1 MTTHP
6 QQPENMSN
14 EDIIAVALRIREEDT
29 RQVKV
34 RPWKSR
40 HRTAWYIAIPAACLV
55 SFFLGYFVSSATTK
69 QASQGF
75 TAQVSST
82 TDTVI
87 VHEVVY
93 DTIYQTTDVHKPVRP
108 RPITAST
115 QSASSESRKIGVS
128 VLEDDIRYDLLA
140 SNSDMYY

>member
-55 SFFLGYFVSSATTK
+55 SFFLGYLLKASNEAPQGMASA
-69 QASQGF
+69 A
-75 TAQVSST
+75 

-93 DTIYQTTDVHKPVRP
+93 DTIYQTTVVHKPVRP

>member
-69 QASQGF
+69 RA
-75 TAQVSST
+75 A
-82 TDTVI
+82 
-87 VHEVVY
+87 
-93 DTIYQTTDVHKPVRP
+93 
-108 RPITAST
+108 
-115 QSASSESRKIGVS
+115 
-128 VLEDDIRYDLLA
+128 
-140 SNSDMYY
+140 

>member
-14 EDIIAVALRIREEDT
+14 EDIIDVALRIREEDT

-40 HRTAWYIAIPAACLV
+40 RRTAWYIAIPAACLV
-55 SFFLGYFVSSATTK
+55 SFFLGYYISSATTK

-75 TAQVSST
+75 TSHVST
-82 TDTVI
+82 AADTVF
-87 VHEVVY
+87 VREVVR
-93 DTIYQTTDVHKPVRP
+93 DTIYQTTDPHRPVHP
-108 RPITAST
+108 RPITASA
-115 QSASSESRKIGVS
+115 QSSEPRKIGVS

-140 SNSDMYY
+140 SNGDMY

>member
-69 QASQGF
+69 RASQGF

-82 TDTVI
+82 TDTV
-87 VHEVVY
+87 VVREVVH
-93 DTIYQTTDVHKPVRP
+93 DTIYQTHHLSNHKPSSSSAAASHHGIDSICFVRV
-108 RPITAST
+108 
-115 QSASSESRKIGVS
+115 K
-128 VLEDDIRYDLLA
+128 EDRCIRT
-140 SNSDMYY
+140 

>member
-40 HRTAWYIAIPAACLV
+40 RRTAWYIAVPAACLV
-55 SFFLGYFVSSATTK
+55 SFFLGYLLKPSNEAP
-69 QASQGF
+69 QGLASI
-75 TAQVSST
+75 T
-82 TDTVI
+82 TDTVY
-87 VHEVVY
+87 VQQVVY

-108 RPITAST
+108 RPITASNE
-115 QSASSESRKIGVS
+115 SEPRKIGVS
-128 VLEDDIRYDLLA
+128 VLEDNIRYDLLA
-140 SNSDMYY
+140 SNGDMFY

>member
-14 EDIIAVALRIREEDT
+14 EDIIAVALRIR
-29 RQVKV
+29 
-34 RPWKSR
+34 KSR

-69 QASQGF
+69 RASQGF

-82 TDTVI
+82 TDTV
-87 VHEVVY
+87 VVREVVH
-93 DTIYQTTDVHKPVRP
+93 DTIYQTTNPHRPVQP